1 MVALLCQ
8 LETLKGRV
16 DKVSTARCWQT
27 IFGKLLF
34 LLFWFLYTSVVHVN
48 GLGLT
53 LHVSVEYK

>member
-27 IFGKLLF
+27 IFGKLFVFVILVS
-34 LLFWFLYTSVVHVN
+34 LY
-48 GLGLT
+48 
-53 LHVSVEYK
+53 